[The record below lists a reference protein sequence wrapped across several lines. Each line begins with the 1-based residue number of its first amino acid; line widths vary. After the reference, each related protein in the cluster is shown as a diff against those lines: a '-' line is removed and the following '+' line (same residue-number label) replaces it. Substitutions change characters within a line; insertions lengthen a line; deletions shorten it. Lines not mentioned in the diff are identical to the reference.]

1 MVHNITWKNFAM
13 LIYDFDDFLAK
24 IIATFNKVNQ
34 EKVENTKIDNED
46 PILHWLILWDELL
59 WMAIEMKKVTSIN
72 SIGVC
77 KMTWKGKNIV
87 KQLKSDIW
95 SFIF

>member
-1 MVHNITWKNFAM
+1 
-13 LIYDFDDFLAK
+13 
-24 IIATFNKVNQ
+24 
-34 EKVENTKIDNED
+34 
-46 PILHWLILWDELL
+46 
-59 WMAIEMKKVTSIN
+59 MAIEMKKVTSIN